1 MLQLLKWFLLQ
12 MYPVTTSSETGDFEN
27 ITHILIHFQLVTKKQ
42 VTVSFIWTIT
52 DVCTSPGICDSSDSK
67 FRSVIVCLYFCAL
80 SYSLPHAPVFFS
92 SFFFFKTPG
101 QKQHFSLPSLAIC
114 AQSLP
119 QPSQCLCRTAKY
131 PALEKRHECTLER
144 QNRRSFCRQRCSA
157 PDAEINDMRSA
168 E

>member
-1 MLQLLKWFLLQ
+1 M
-12 MYPVTTSSETGDFEN
+12 
-27 ITHILIHFQLVTKKQ
+27 Q
-42 VTVSFIWTIT
+42 VTVSAFILTIT

-67 FRSVIVCLYFCAL
+67 FRSVIVCLYFYAL
-80 SYSLPHAPVFFS
+80 SRMHCPTLAFS
-92 SFFFFKTPG
+92 FLSFFFKTPL
-101 QKQHFSLPSLAIC
+101 QKQHFSLPSLVIC

-144 QNRRSFCRQRCSA
+144 QNRRSFRRQRASA